1 MSISDSTLS
10 SPSAHTGH
18 ARIEIGRFA
27 DDSPASVP
35 ASGISILVHGEPG
48 TGKSWLAGLLAERL
62 IEAGYSLCIFDP
74 EGDYVSLGRMRGAL
88 VTDARHPP
96 DPALLARLIQ
106 HRFSSVI
113 VDLSR
118 FSAAEKREYYREASE
133 RLSRL
138 RSETGLPHWIFH
150 DEADQLLHGDD
161 IAHTG
166 DQARV
171 GFCLTTHR
179 PDALNA
185 ATLAAIDVRI
195 SRDRDR
201 LAADATSDDD
211 VADLPLHDKP
221 VSALLET
228 DGRATVFTAA
238 RRSCPHLRHWH
249 KYLNQGVPPER
260 RFYFRSSGRSAGNL
274 AEFHRELRRA
284 QPATVARHLDSSDF
298 SRWIR
303 DVLRETRLAQSVA
316 NTESRFRNDQDAAAA
331 RLHILDAIRL
341 LHSDT

>member
-1 MSISDSTLS
+1 MTCTICCRMSISDSTLS

-138 RSETGLPHWIFH
+138 RSETGLPHWIF
-150 DEADQLLHGDD
+150 L
-161 IAHTG
+161 
-166 DQARV
+166 R
-171 GFCLTTHR
+171 R
-179 PDALNA
+179 PHLQGP
-185 ATLAAIDVRI
+185 R
-195 SRDRDR
+195 SPR